1 MSAPAP
7 ATESTP
13 APMAASTD
21 PRAQL
26 PQPPAWL
33 GWVLLV
39 GGLIGLACSV
49 IIMAE
54 KLTLLE
60 NPNYVTSCDINEF
73 ISCGSVMK
81 SGQAAAFGI
90 PNPLIGI
97 AGFAVVAGI
106 GASILAGARFRGWFW
121 FMAEI
126 GLLLATL
133 FVHWL
138 AYQSMFV
145 IRALC
150 PYCMVV
156 WAVTIIMFV
165 TVTAW
170 NVKTYSGYDNGVV
183 RGLYKSQAAIA
194 LGWLLVIAAI
204 AAWQFRF
211 YF

>member
-1 MSAPAP
+1 MSIPAP
-7 ATESTP
+7 TSV
-13 APMAASTD
+13 STD
-21 PRAQL
+21 TQTHL
-26 PQPPAWL
+26 PKPPTWL
-33 GWVLLV
+33 GWVLLIA
-39 GGLIGLACSV
+39 GIIGLICSV

-54 KLTLLE
+54 KLLIME
-60 NPNYVTSCDINEF
+60 DPGHVTSCDLNEF
-73 ISCGSVMK
+73 ISCGSVMR

-90 PNPLIGI
+90 PNPLFGL
-97 AGFAVVAGI
+97 AGFAAAATI
-106 GASILAGARFRGWFW
+106 GAGILAGARFQGWFW
-121 FMAEI
+121 FGAEI

-165 TVTAW
+165 MVTAW
-170 NVKTYSGYDNGVV
+170 NVKTYSGYDNGVI
-183 RGLYKSQAAIA
+183 RGLYKSKVWIA
-194 LGWLLVIAAI
+194 VIWLLIIAAT

>member
-1 MSAPAP
+1 M
-7 ATESTP
+7 STP
-13 APMAASTD
+13 APVAESATET
-21 PRAQL
+21 RETQL
-26 PQPPAWL
+26 PKPPTWL
-33 GWVLLV
+33 GWVLLI
-39 GGLIGLACSV
+39 GGIIGLICSV

-60 NPNYVTSCDINEF
+60 NPNYVTSCDINEV

-81 SGQAAAFGI
+81 SGQASAFGI
-90 PNPLIGI
+90 PNPLFGI
-97 AGFAVVAGI
+97 AGFAAVAAI
-106 GASILAGARFRGWFW
+106 GAGILAGARFRGWFW
-121 FMAEI
+121 FLAEI

-170 NVKTYSGYDNGVV
+170 NVKTYSGYDNGAV
-183 RGLYKSQAAIA
+183 RGLYRSQAAIA
-194 LGWLLVIAAI
+194 VGWLLVIAAI

>member
-1 MSAPAP
+1 MSTPVSTPVSAPV
-7 ATESTP
+7 
-13 APMAASTD
+13 STD
-21 PRAQL
+21 TQTRL
-26 PQPPAWL
+26 PSPPAWL
-33 GWVLLV
+33 GWVLLI

-49 IIMAE
+49 IIMSE
-54 KLTLLE
+54 KLILLE
-60 NPNYVTSCDINEF
+60 NPDYVTSCDLNEVV
-73 ISCGSVMK
+73 SCGSVMK

-90 PNPLIGI
+90 PNPLFGI
-97 AGFAVVAGI
+97 AGFAAVAAI
-106 GASILAGARFRGWFW
+106 GAGILAGARFRGWFW
-121 FMAEI
+121 FIAEI
-126 GLLLATL
+126 GLLLATI

-170 NVKTYSGYDNGVV
+170 NVKTYSGYDNGIV
-183 RGLYKSQAAIA
+183 RGLYKSQIVIA
-194 LGWLLVIAAI
+194 LVWLLIIAAT